1 MDIDSLD
8 PTPLSKTEAD
18 TLAFAL
24 RETVVR
30 LPRAIFVAGANNV
43 PSELS
48 SFRGRPNFFF
58 DLPDF
63 VAVVVFVGFFV
74 SFFAFGLVN
83 DVDFFVL
90 VVDAFLLLK
99 GADDVD

>member
-8 PTPLSKTEAD
+8 PMPLSRTEAD

-24 RETVVR
+24 RRNGRSFTASDLR
-30 LPRAIFVAGANNV
+30 RRSKQRPQW
-43 PSELS
+43 LS

-58 DLPDF
+58 GLPDF